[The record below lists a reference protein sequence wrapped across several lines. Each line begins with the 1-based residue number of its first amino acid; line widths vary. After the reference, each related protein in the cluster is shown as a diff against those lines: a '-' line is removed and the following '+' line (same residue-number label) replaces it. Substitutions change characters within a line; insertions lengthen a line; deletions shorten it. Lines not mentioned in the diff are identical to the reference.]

1 MSTESLINNIYYNT
15 KMDQNISILSNDG
28 TILPEDLSYSINI
41 IDNQQ
46 NYLKLQDDKIKL
58 IENELLCIKKILILK
73 IIFVLIIFLV
83 GLLCILYL

>member
-1 MSTESLINNIYYNT
+1 MSTESLINNIDYNT

-41 IDNQQ
+41 IDNGQ
-46 NYLKLQDDKIKL
+46 NSLKLQDNKIKL
-58 IENELLCIKKILILK
+58 LENELLRIKKILIIK
-73 IIFVLIIFLV
+73 FIVVLIIFSV